1 MIARGPFVTALCRPS
16 LSVLLIAP
24 ALAQQQPV
32 LYRISFPAPEH
43 HYAQVE
49 VTFTGVP
56 AGTLEAR
63 MSRSS
68 PGRYAVHE
76 FSKNVFDVHAYD
88 GKGHE
93 LKPSRPHP
101 SQWNVSGHD
110 GTVRL
115 VYKVFG
121 LHVDGTYLAVDD
133 THAHMNMPATL
144 MWARGFDM
152 RPARVTFEPPAGSK
166 WKPAT
171 QLFPTE
177 DAWTF
182 TAPNFQYLMD
192 SPTELS
198 DYTLRSFKVRNPDGK
213 EFTIHT
219 AVHHDGDPSAIDAYA
234 AGTEKIVNEAAA
246 VFGEFPAFDNGSYTF
261 LGDYVPWGGGDG
273 MEHRNSTV
281 VASPTSFKNPQ
292 AVRGALGTVSHE
304 FFHAWNV
311 ERIRPRSLEPFNFE
325 DANISG
331 ELWLAEGFTQY
342 YGPLI
347 MARAGVT
354 AADPVRLVSSAMSVL
369 NSPARQ
375 FRSAVEMSMHA
386 PFTDA
391 AVAIDQTNFST
402 TFISYYTYG
411 AAIATALDL
420 SLRDRSNGK
429 LSLDDYMRAMWIAH
443 GKPGGPS
450 PGLVAKPYTLKDA
463 RDRLAEVSGD
473 RRFADEFFEKY
484 IEGREVP
491 DYGRLFARA
500 GLVLRKRNA
509 GAAWAGALD
518 QGGGGGRGRRGG
530 APAGATAS
538 PASPERAQGTT
549 RVEGSAGVRIPGLV
563 SWGTPAFNA
572 GLEEGSVITH
582 ADGKPVTGLEDWQ
595 AAVRAHKPGD
605 QMPIQFTRHG
615 AEFRAVLTL
624 VEDPTLEVVSLESTA
639 AALSPAQKAFRDG
652 WLARKSPIPNP

>member
-1 MIARGPFVTALCRPS
+1 MRDRARSIRCWALPAI
-16 LSVLLIAP
+16 LSALLVAP
-24 ALAQQQPV
+24 ALAQQPV
-32 LYRISFPAPEH
+32 RYRVSFPAPEH

-76 FSKNVFDVHAYD
+76 FSKNVFDLHAFD
-88 GKGHE
+88 GQGRE

-110 GTVRL
+110 GTVRI

-121 LHVDGTYLAVDD
+121 LHVDGTYLAVDV

-198 DYTLRSFKVRNPDGK
+198 DYTLRTFKVRNPDGR
-213 EFTIHT
+213 EFAIHT
-219 AVHHDGDPSAIDAYA
+219 AVHHDGDPSVIDEYA
-234 AGTEKIVNEAAA
+234 AGAEKIVNEAAA
-246 VFGEFPAFDNGSYTF
+246 VFGEFPAFDNGTYTF
-261 LGDYVPWGGGDG
+261 LGDYLPWGGGDG

-281 VASPTSFKNPQ
+281 VASPDSFRNPQ
-292 AVRGALGTVSHE
+292 SVRGALGTVSHE

-311 ERIRPRSLEPFNFE
+311 ERIRPKSLEPFNFE

-342 YGPLI
+342 YGSLI
-347 MARAGVT
+347 MARAGVQ
-354 AADPVRLVSSAMSVL
+354 AADPVRLAGSALSVL
-369 NSPARQ
+369 NNPARQ
-375 FRSAVEMSMHA
+375 FRSAVEMSQHA
-386 PFTDA
+386 AFTDA
-391 AVAIDQTNFST
+391 AVAIDETNFST

-429 LSLDDYMRAMWIAH
+429 ISLDDYMRAMWVAH

-484 IEGREVP
+484 IEGRETP
-491 DYGRLFARA
+491 DYARLLTRA
-500 GLVLRKRNA
+500 GLVLRRRHA
-509 GAAWAGALD
+509 GAAWAGVLD
-518 QGGGGGRGRRGG
+518 GTGGGRRGG
-530 APAGATAS
+530 RRGAAAAGGLPPAPG
-538 PASPERAQGTT
+538 
-549 RVEGSAGVRIPGLV
+549 GVRLPELV
-563 SWGTPAFNA
+563 AWGTPAFEA
-572 GLEEGSVITH
+572 GLDEGDVLTH
-582 ADGKPVTGLEDWQ
+582 ADGEPVASVEDWQ
-595 AAVRAHKPGD
+595 AAVRAHEPGD
-605 QMPIQFTRHG
+605 RMRIQFTRRG
-615 AEFRAVLTL
+615 AAFQRAITL
-624 VEDPTLEVVSLESTA
+624 VEDPTLEVVSLESTGGT
-639 AALSPAQKAFRDG
+639 LSSDQRAFRDA
-652 WLARKSPIPNP
+652 WLGAKKK